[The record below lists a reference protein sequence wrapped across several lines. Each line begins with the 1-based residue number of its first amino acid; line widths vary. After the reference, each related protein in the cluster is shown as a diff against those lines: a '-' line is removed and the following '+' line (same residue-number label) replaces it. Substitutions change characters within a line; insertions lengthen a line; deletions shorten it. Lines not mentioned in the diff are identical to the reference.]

1 MPRDSATRHYPHWT
15 RRDQLNANNREHR
28 NNETLRRG
36 RRKSD
41 GLIVQIIEILIPFS
55 RSSDS
60 HFDRVER
67 TIFKS
72 ACLRGRNPETMR
84 VAKTKSKL
92 GLRLYTWFCMRTLP
106 GYVFAF
112 PSSFFVSRDRYVLG
126 IYQYFKYIHFF
137 LPTILNLLLTLVVIH
152 H

>member
-1 MPRDSATRHYPHWT
+1 MPRDSATRRYPHWT
-15 RRDQLNANNREHR
+15 KRDQLNANNKEHR

-67 TIFKS
+67 TIFRS

-84 VAKTKSKL
+84 VAKAKSKL
-92 GLRLYTWFCMRTLP
+92 GLRLYTWLCMRTRS
-106 GYVFAF
+106 GCVSAF
-112 PSSFFVSRDRYVLG
+112 PFSFFVSPDRYVLG
-126 IYQYFKYIHFF
+126 IYQYCKYIHFF
-137 LPTILNLLLTLVVIH
+137 LPSILNLLLTLAVVH